1 MFFKGEM
8 FNTFVKVIPNFYICK
23 ATVEFT
29 IVRFDGI
36 NKIGC
41 FRSKPGIVRVH
52 GCYCLKKVEE
62 DYCNS
67 DTREV
72 HCDG

>member
-8 FNTFVKVIPNFYICK
+8 LNAFVKVIPNFYICK

-62 DYCNS
+62 DYSNS
-67 DTREV
+67 DT
-72 HCDG
+72 